1 MTNDAIEATKYW
13 LAEVVIG
20 LNFCPF
26 AREVV
31 DSGAIRFLNCT
42 AQTHQDIVDE
52 LMKEIDFLEENES
65 LATSLVILSHACND
79 FYEFLDVV
87 DTCNE
92 ELMAAGCEGVYQL
105 AHFHPDYCF
114 AGEDPEDAS
123 HFTNRSPYPV
133 LHILREAVIDDA
145 LEHYVNPEA
154 IPERNVEVA
163 RKQGADYFHT
173 IMANARK

>member
-1 MTNDAIEATKYW
+1 
-13 LAEVVIG
+13 
-20 LNFCPF
+20 
-26 AREVV
+26 
-31 DSGAIRFLNCT
+31 
-42 AQTHQDIVDE
+42 
-52 LMKEIDFLEENES
+52 
-65 LATSLVILSHACND
+65 
-79 FYEFLDVV
+79 
-87 DTCNE
+87 
-92 ELMAAGCEGVYQL
+92 MAAGCEGVYQL

>member
-65 LATSLVILSHACND
+65 LATSLVILSHACN
-79 FYEFLDVV
+79 FW
-87 DTCNE
+87 
-92 ELMAAGCEGVYQL
+92 M
-105 AHFHPDYCF
+105 
-114 AGEDPEDAS
+114 
-123 HFTNRSPYPV
+123 
-133 LHILREAVIDDA
+133 
-145 LEHYVNPEA
+145 
-154 IPERNVEVA
+154 
-163 RKQGADYFHT
+163 
-173 IMANARK
+173 